1 MPAIQKP
8 STTWETRFQIYRK
21 KSSENIK
28 IAEARNKE
36 WYRKSIFIYPDN
48 V

>member
-8 STTWETRFQIYRK
+8 STKTRFQIYRK

-36 WYRKSIFIYPDN
+36 
-48 V
+48 